1 MQNTSLYPSNRL
13 HDAEILR
20 RFLINR
26 IISLNAFQS
35 SRASILTNFGGV
47 GVPNA
52 ERGKPDHSCSCGL
65 YVKASYVNHGCY
77 SNARRSFIGD
87 VLILRATRDIAAGQE
102 ILFWY
107 SLPKADHS
115 YKKTQEKL
123 QNWDFH
129 CTCKICTNDQET
141 SNKKK
146 KQRAALLKEFEILAK
161 NVVGEAGLAAVEK
174 LLAAIEQTYTAPAAA
189 VPRLTLWDP
198 YLALTRIYASIDE
211 PEKTITTAWKVLA
224 ALGFVVKRDT
234 SSVLSPFQVEQWGL
248 MADPLIETWVHLW
261 TAYECLLPRSPELCN
276 KAEGYA
282 RTTYKICIGEDE
294 TFEEKVG
301 RVAKEAINGRG
312 DLGMASMTL

>member
-1 MQNTSLYPSNRL
+1 M
-13 HDAEILR
+13 
-20 RFLINR
+20 
-26 IISLNAFQS
+26 
-35 SRASILTNFGGV
+35 
-47 GVPNA
+47 
-52 ERGKPDHSCSCGL
+52 
-65 YVKASYVNHGCY
+65 
-77 SNARRSFIGD
+77 
-87 VLILRATRDIAAGQE
+87 
-102 ILFWY
+102 
-107 SLPKADHS
+107 
-115 YKKTQEKL
+115 
-123 QNWDFH
+123 
-129 CTCKICTNDQET
+129 
-141 SNKKK
+141 
-146 KQRAALLKEFEILAK
+146 
-161 NVVGEAGLAAVEK
+161 GEAGLAAVEK